1 MFKYFLSFFLTTS
14 TTLLFSQNIDYTGEW
29 TDSSPA
35 YTISSIKIIPG
46 EKFENTL
53 TLEKIKDEENSY
65 KFTFF
70 GWRDSYDRYAKQ
82 VIKFSGEMLADH
94 FVIEVIDNKAYYNDH
109 SLVEDGELP
118 IYSEGEECCKVYF
131 TFNKDSI
138 TVQTRDCNFIYGGF
152 GVTFDGTY
160 KKN

>member
-1 MFKYFLSFFLTTS
+1 MKINLFLLIYILP
-14 TTLLFSQNIDYTGEW
+14 LLIFSQNIDYSGEW

-35 YTISSIKIIPG
+35 STVSSIKIIPG

-94 FVIEVIDNKAYYNDH
+94 FVIEVIDNKAYYNDD

-118 IYSEGEECCKVYF
+118 LYSEGEERCKVYF
-131 TFNKDSI
+131 TFNIDSI

>member
-1 MFKYFLSFFLTTS
+1 MNNYLLFLAFILPSLA
-14 TTLLFSQNIDYTGEW
+14 FSQNIDYTGEW
-29 TDSSPA
+29 VDSSPPSTVSSSE
-35 YTISSIKIIPG
+35 TIIG

-53 TLEKIKDEENSY
+53 TLEKIKNKDDSY

-70 GWRDSYDRYAKQ
+70 GWRDSYDKYARQ
-82 VIKFSGEMLADH
+82 VIKFSGQMLADY
-94 FVIEVIDNKAYYNDH
+94 FVIEVRGNKAYYNDDA
-109 SLVEDGELP
+109 LVEDGELP
-118 IYSEGEECCKVYF
+118 LYSEGEERCKVYF

>member
-1 MFKYFLSFFLTTS
+1 MKTNLFLLIYILP
-14 TTLLFSQNIDYTGEW
+14 LLIFSQNIDYSGEW

-35 YTISSIKIIPG
+35 SSVSSIKIIPG

-53 TLEKIKDEENSY
+53 TLGKIKNEENSY
-65 KFTFF
+65 IFNFF
-70 GWRDSYDRYAKQ
+70 GWRDSYDKYARQ

-94 FVIEVIDNKAYYNDH
+94 FVIEVIDNKAYYNDD

-118 IYSEGEECCKVYF
+118 LYSEGEERCKVYF

>member
-1 MFKYFLSFFLTTS
+1 MNNYLI
-14 TTLLFSQNIDYTGEW
+14 LLAFVLPSLAFSQNIDYTGEW
-29 TDSSPA
+29 VDSSPPSTVSSSE
-35 YTISSIKIIPG
+35 TIIG

-53 TLEKIKDEENSY
+53 TLEKIKNKDDSY

-70 GWRDSYDRYAKQ
+70 GWRDSYDKYARQ
-82 VIKFSGEMLADH
+82 VIKFSGQMLADY
-94 FVIEVIDNKAYYNDH
+94 FVIEVRGNKAYYNDDA
-109 SLVEDGELP
+109 LVEDGELP
-118 IYSEGEECCKVYF
+118 LYSEGEERCKVYF

>member
-1 MFKYFLSFFLTTS
+1 MKYNLISLIYIIP
-14 TTLLFSQNIDYTGEW
+14 LLIFSQNIDYTGEW
-29 TDSSPA
+29 TDSSP
-35 YTISSIKIIPG
+35 TSTVSSIKIIPG

-53 TLEKIKDEENSY
+53 TLKKIQDKENSY

-94 FVIEVIDNKAYYNDH
+94 FVIEVIDNKAYYNDN

-118 IYSEGEECCKVYF
+118 LYSEGEERCRVYF
-131 TFNKDSI
+131 SFCKDSI
-138 TVQTRDCNFIYGGF
+138 KVQTQHCNFIYGGF

>member
-1 MFKYFLSFFLTTS
+1 MKYNLISLIYIIP
-14 TTLLFSQNIDYTGEW
+14 LLIFSQNIDYTGEW
-29 TDSSPA
+29 SDSSP
-35 YTISSIKIIPG
+35 TSTVSSIKIIPG

-53 TLEKIKDEENSY
+53 TLKKIQDKENSY

-82 VIKFSGEMLADH
+82 IIKFSGEMLADH
-94 FVIEVIDNKAYYNDH
+94 FVIEVIDNKAYYNDN

-118 IYSEGEECCKVYF
+118 LYSEGEERCRVYF
-131 TFNKDSI
+131 SFCKDSI
-138 TVQTRDCNFIYGGF
+138 KVQTQHCNFIYGGF

>member
-1 MFKYFLSFFLTTS
+1 MKNNLFLLIYILP
-14 TTLLFSQNIDYTGEW
+14 LLIFSQNTDYSGKW

-35 YTISSIKIIPG
+35 STVSSIKIIPG

-53 TLEKIKDEENSY
+53 TLVKIKDKENLY

-70 GWRDSYDRYAKQ
+70 GWRDSYDRYARQ

-94 FVIEVIDNKAYYNDH
+94 FVIEVIDNKAYYNDD
-109 SLVEDGELP
+109 SLVEDGDLP
-118 IYSEGEECCKVYF
+118 LYSEGEERCKVYF

-138 TVQTRDCNFIYGGF
+138 TVQTLDCNFIYGGF
-152 GVTFDGTY
+152 GVTFNGTY

>member
-1 MFKYFLSFFLTTS
+1 MKSNLIPLIFILP
-14 TTLLFSQNIDYTGEW
+14 LLIFSQKIDYTGEW
-29 TDSSPA
+29 TDSSP
-35 YTISSIKIIPG
+35 TSTVSSIEIIPG

-53 TLEKIKDEENSY
+53 TLEKIKNEDDSY

-70 GWRDSYDRYAKQ
+70 GWRDSYDIYTKQ

-94 FVIEVIDNKAYYNDH
+94 FVIEVIDNKAYYNDDA
-109 SLVEDGELP
+109 LVEDGELP
-118 IYSEGEECCKVYF
+118 LYSEGEERCKVYF
-131 TFNKDSI
+131 IFNKDSI

-152 GVTFDGTY
+152 GVTFDGIY

>member
-1 MFKYFLSFFLTTS
+1 MKANLFLLIYILP
-14 TTLLFSQNIDYTGEW
+14 LLIFSQNIDYSGEW

-35 YTISSIKIIPG
+35 STVSSIKIIPG

-53 TLEKIKDEENSY
+53 TLKKIKNEENSY

-70 GWRDSYDRYAKQ
+70 GWRDSYDKYARQ

-94 FVIEVIDNKAYYNDH
+94 FVIEVIDNKAYYNDD

-118 IYSEGEECCKVYF
+118 LYNEGEERCKVYF

>member
-1 MFKYFLSFFLTTS
+1 MKKSWILCLIILISACSKDFIPVNF
-14 TTLLFSQNIDYTGEW
+14 QIDGAKNAVIVRIDGEHTVPW
-29 TDSSPA
+29 DT
-35 YTISSIKIIPG
+35 
-46 EKFENTL
+46 
-53 TLEKIKDEENSY
+53 
-65 KFTFF
+65 
-70 GWRDSYDRYAKQ
+70 
-82 VIKFSGEMLADH
+82 
-94 FVIEVIDNKAYYNDH
+94 IEVIDNKAYYNDD

-118 IYSEGEECCKVYF
+118 LYSEGEERCKVYF

>member
-1 MFKYFLSFFLTTS
+1 MKNNLFLLIYILP
-14 TTLLFSQNIDYTGEW
+14 LLIFSQNTDYSGKW

-35 YTISSIKIIPG
+35 STVSSIKIIPG

-53 TLEKIKDEENSY
+53 TLVKIKDKENLY

-70 GWRDSYDRYAKQ
+70 GWRDSYDRYARQ

-94 FVIEVIDNKAYYNDH
+94 FVIEVIDNKAYYNDD
-109 SLVEDGELP
+109 SLVEDGDLP
-118 IYSEGEECCKVYF
+118 LYSEGEERCKVHF

-138 TVQTRDCNFIYGGF
+138 TVQTLDCNFIYGGF
-152 GVTFDGTY
+152 GVTFNGTY

>member
-1 MFKYFLSFFLTTS
+1 MKYNLISLIYIIP
-14 TTLLFSQNIDYTGEW
+14 LLIFSQNIDYTGEW
-29 TDSSPA
+29 SDSSP
-35 YTISSIKIIPG
+35 TSTVSSIKIIPG

-53 TLEKIKDEENSY
+53 TLKKIQDKENSY

-94 FVIEVIDNKAYYNDH
+94 FVIEVIDNKAYYNDN

-118 IYSEGEECCKVYF
+118 LYSEGEERCRVYF
-131 TFNKDSI
+131 SFCKDSI
-138 TVQTRDCNFIYGGF
+138 KVQTQHCNFIYGGF